1 MTDKTD
7 YALHVVDDAH
17 NSNPQ
22 ESELSVTIQAIS
34 VETDR
39 RMRDAHLRS
48 ADFFEVEKNPTIEF
62 RTELRPT
69 KDPEV
74 WTVVGD
80 LTVRGVTRPVELTMT
95 YLGVW
100 GDPWGGTRAGFEG
113 TAKVNRKDWA

>member
-1 MTDKTD
+1 
-7 YALHVVDDAH
+7 V
-17 NSNPQ
+17 
-22 ESELSVTIQAIS
+22 
-34 VETDR
+34 
-39 RMRDAHLRS
+39 RDAHLRS
-48 ADFFEVEKNPTIEF
+48 ADFFEVEKYPTIEF

-80 LTVRGVTRPVELTMT
+80 LTIRGVTRPVELTMT

-113 TAKVNRKDWA
+113 TAKGRHEPVSESGAGRWISLGRRRAPHGPPTSAGSR